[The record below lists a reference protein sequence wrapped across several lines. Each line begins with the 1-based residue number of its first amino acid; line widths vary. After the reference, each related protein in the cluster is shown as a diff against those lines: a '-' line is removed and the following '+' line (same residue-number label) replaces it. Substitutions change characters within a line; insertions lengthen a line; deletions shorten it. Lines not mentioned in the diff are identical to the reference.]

1 MQLAK
6 VVIAS
11 ALVLAACA
19 KGLPEGKQT
28 LHFLCIACVL
38 NPMFLPYCTLQL
50 ELCTGPRG
58 VLTLRVEET
67 V

>member
-11 ALVLAACA
+11 ALILAACA

-28 LHFLCIACVL
+28 LHFLCIACGL
-38 NPMFLPYCTLQL
+38 NPMFLPH
-50 ELCTGPRG
+50 
-58 VLTLRVEET
+58 
-67 V
+67 

>member
-19 KGLPEGKQT
+19 EGLPEGKQT
-28 LHFLCIACVL
+28 LYFLCIACGL
-38 NPMFLPYCTLQL
+38 NPIFPPYCTQ
-50 ELCTGPRG
+50 
-58 VLTLRVEET
+58 
-67 V
+67 

>member
-28 LHFLCIACVL
+28 FILLCIASAL

-50 ELCTGPRG
+50 ELCTGLRG